1 MFFVVVDLLMFLFLL
16 MFVDLA
22 DAVDIVIDDAEFVF
36 DVDIDVVYFLLMMLE
51 LILTILII

>member
-1 MFFVVVDLLMFLFLL
+1 MFFIVVDLLMFLFLL

-22 DAVDIVIDDAEFVF
+22 DAVDIVIDDTEFVF

-51 LILTILII
+51 LVLTILII

>member
-1 MFFVVVDLLMFLFLL
+1 MFFVVVEFLMFLFLL